1 MDMCSSNEY
10 TMENKVD
17 GLYNGINFK
26 NYNYNY
32 FITTR

>member
-1 MDMCSSNEY
+1 
-10 TMENKVD
+10 MENKVD